1 MSMPQILNSGAFK
14 KDLKTNPRLM
24 YQKYR
29 AEVISWASNQCN
41 EITGPSGLLA
51 WILTPVER
59 TAFLPNIRLN
69 AAGVLII
76 AVIFDIL
83 TPIEAP
89 VNNANNAVNK
99 I

>member
-1 MSMPQILNSGAFK
+1 MSKAVNENSGAFK
-14 KDLKTNPRLM
+14 TDLKTNSRLIC
-24 YQKYR
+24 QKYR

-59 TAFLPNIRLN
+59 AAFLPNRRLN

-76 AVIFDIL
+76 TVIFDIL
-83 TPIEAP
+83 TPRQ
-89 VNNANNAVNK
+89 
-99 I
+99 